1 MPILSSLGQ
10 IQYYHHLLPLF
21 FLPLP
26 LSYAI
31 HQLCWI
37 YFLQFAVL
45 ALKQMTALGEIQLT
59 LIPANIIAYIFKI
72 STDSETTLTKLT
84 YTYPAWLN
92 SMLGHSAGLILVSP
106 SPT

>member
-10 IQYYHHLLPLF
+10 IQYHH
-21 FLPLP
+21 FLPLYSP
-26 LSYAI
+26 LFPLFCAL

-37 YFLQFAVL
+37 SFLQFAVL
-45 ALKQMTALGEIQLT
+45 ALKQMTALGEIPLQ
-59 LIPANIIAYIFKI
+59 LIPANIIAFIFKI

-106 SPT
+106 SLT